1 MSGAAATSTRAFPA
15 GAGERQGLRA
25 GVVSRTGAMVID
37 IAYVAVLV
45 AAGYLAYAGF
55 RFLRRP
61 AQFTFPEL
69 TMAEAAMFGFVV
81 AVLILTISWTGTGR
95 SAGARVMGL
104 RLLGPAGARVG
115 LVRAFLRA
123 VTCVAFPLGLF
134 WSIVSRRN
142 ASVHDLIF
150 GTSVIYDWHD
160 HVPEARTDEATGG

>member
-1 MSGAAATSTRAFPA
+1 VTGAVATSTRAFPA
-15 GAGERQGLRA
+15 GAAERQGLRA

-45 AAGYLAYAGF
+45 AAGYAAYAGF

-69 TMAEAAMFGFVV
+69 TMAEAAVYGSVV
-81 AVLILTISWTGTGR
+81 AVLMLTISWSGTGR

-115 LVRAFLRA
+115 IVRAFLRA

-134 WSIVSRRN
+134 WSAVSKRN

-150 GTSVIYDWHD
+150 GTSVVYDWHD
-160 HVPEARTDEATGG
+160 RVPEARSDDAPTG

>member
-1 MSGAAATSTRAFPA
+1 MSGAAAASTRAFPA
-15 GAGERQGLRA
+15 GAAERQGLRA
-25 GVVSRTGAMVID
+25 GVVSRTGAMAID

-45 AAGYLAYAGF
+45 GAGYAAYAGF

-69 TMAEAAMFGFVV
+69 TMAEAAVYGYVV
-81 AVLILTISWTGTGR
+81 AVLMLTMSWTGTGR
-95 SAGARVMGL
+95 SGGARLMGL

-123 VTCVAFPLGLF
+123 VTCVAFPFGLF
-134 WSIVSRRN
+134 WSAVSKRN

-150 GTSVIYDWHD
+150 GTSVVYDWHD
-160 HVPEARTDEATGG
+160 RVPEARGDEGPTG

>member
-1 MSGAAATSTRAFPA
+1 MRGAAAASTRALPA
-15 GAGERQGLRA
+15 GAAERQGLRA

-37 IAYVAVLV
+37 IAYVAMLV
-45 AAGYLAYAGF
+45 AVGYAAYAGF

-61 AQFTFPEL
+61 AQFTFPAL
-69 TMAEAAMFGFVV
+69 TMAEAAVYGSVV
-81 AVLILTISWTGTGR
+81 AVLILTISWTGIGR

-134 WSIVSRRN
+134 WSAVSTRN

-150 GTSVIYDWHD
+150 GTSVVYDWHD
-160 HVPEARTDEATGG
+160 QVPEAHSDDAPTA